1 LKIEEL
7 MKQPAQD
14 NPLAHQLKVSDRLFW
29 KVWLLS
35 PRVRLL
41 GGIAGLLLV
50 YLLIR
55 LIWRLWP
62 ETAVSFSWGELITFA
77 VALALGVFIFE
88 KLSGVLNYRK
98 TLDQILIGV
107 GLMFGS
113 LLAKLHL
120 YVFDK
125 IFLRQGSIERLLGRK
140 RK

>member
-1 LKIEEL
+1 

-77 VALALGVFIFE
+77 VALALGVLIFE
-88 KLSGVLNYRK
+88 KLSRVLNYRK
-98 TLDQILIGV
+98 TLDQILIGA